1 MYIYMYMYNMYM
13 YIYIS
18 IYIYTYSYIY
28 MYTYT
33 STGFAFCHDFCG
45 HRRTTPG
52 AKVARSAIGAIA
64 RHGLPD
70 VYVAEREG
78 AEGPAVLR
86 GHLKPVM
93 AIIGGIEVL

>member
-1 MYIYMYMYNMYM
+1 
-13 YIYIS
+13 
-18 IYIYTYSYIY
+18 

-70 VYVAEREG
+70 VYVAE
-78 AEGPAVLR
+78 P
-86 GHLKPVM
+86 
-93 AIIGGIEVL
+93 

>member
-1 MYIYMYMYNMYM
+1 
-13 YIYIS
+13 
-18 IYIYTYSYIY
+18 

-33 STGFAFCHDFCG
+33 STGFAFCHGFCG

-78 AEGPAVLR
+78 AEGPSSV
-86 GHLKPVM
+86 VT
-93 AIIGGIEVL
+93 

>member
-1 MYIYMYMYNMYM
+1 
-13 YIYIS
+13 
-18 IYIYTYSYIY
+18 

-33 STGFAFCHDFCG
+33 STGFAFCHGFCG

-78 AEGPAVLR
+78 AEGPSSVVTWNQLWPFFGA
-86 GHLKPVM
+86 
-93 AIIGGIEVL
+93 